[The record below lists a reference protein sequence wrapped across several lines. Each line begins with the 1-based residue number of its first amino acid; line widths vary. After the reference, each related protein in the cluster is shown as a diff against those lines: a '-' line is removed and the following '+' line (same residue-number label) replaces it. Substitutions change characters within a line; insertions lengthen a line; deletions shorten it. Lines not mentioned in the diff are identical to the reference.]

1 MEHEFESQLAARLG
15 MAGNRDAG
23 ERSTFLS
30 AADAASTA
38 RANILATGEPAPAAE
53 PEFAPTRNTEHETRN
68 KNSWPLTRPNIP
80 GAEPGESPLM
90 TVFRQART
98 EIGGWGTRAG
108 TEVIGGYPV
117 ATPEMWAED
126 RGSRLL
132 GVHALL
138 VGARRRGP
146 DSGEQVI
153 FGQIGVSDNVK
164 ALRDPLFK
172 LPPEDVGGE
181 APPVGVGKEDCAC
194 QVLCVSSPHSN
205 LQADW
210 EKNLKDVPEC
220 NVQVG
225 SDGTFGWLVCRLKLA
240 GGSTRRH
247 FVEIAVSPD
256 GASVHPLALHHHGFI
271 ECQWQP
277 YTPVETLCNSDL
289 NFCVQFSKK
298 GVYELVVTWG
308 GLTCKK
314 RIAVGD
320 CECWSEFLAAGS
332 QPNTGDILVMKYDN
346 SDPTNLKLIPEKV
359 TGVIHL
365 TAGSRKVAWEIKAE
379 VRPQFPS
386 GVVVLRS
393 PGAASTPDNKLSGVD
408 SCGSDIPFELGLSDK
423 GRRHFADP
431 DATDI
436 MSAKLEIIAD
446 GKACGERYILLGP
459 GTKDDKR
466 VGKID
471 PSLAYNQLSVL
482 GDEIKRQYVSAKC
495 PCCELILVHGWRPAG
510 ESPED
515 FLFSP
520 ARFALRRAK
529 GCCEL
534 TGVTWDAE
542 GAPWLAASNAA
553 LAGRMLANEVMR
565 AKVGCPDMR
574 IDIAGHSMGA
584 RVVLTAL
591 KQLPPGVIEN
601 AYLLNPAV
609 DWDVFEDSKD
619 YADPEIPGNRGEF
632 RDSAKG
638 AKNIYIFHSS
648 LDEVLLDLFPLY
660 GRTALGLGGPQD
672 PKQVPANVHSYDFT
686 AQWREQH
693 MAVFGPQGGA
703 AFFSLYRTLSPG
715 DRACCP

>member
-1 MEHEFESQLAARLG
+1 MANEFEREMTAPSI
-15 MAGNRDAG
+15 MAGRDGPA
-23 ERSTFLS
+23 RTI
-30 AADAASTA
+30 AADAATMA
-38 RANILATGEPAPAAE
+38 RANILASRDAAPD
-53 PEFAPTRNTEHETRN
+53 PEIALTRNTT
-68 KNSWPLTRPNIP
+68 SWPITRPNIP
-80 GAEPGESPLM
+80 GAEPGESPLL

-98 EIGGWGTRAG
+98 EIGGWGVR
-108 TEVIGGYPV
+108 TETGIIGGDPV
-117 ATPEMWAED
+117 ATSEMSAWD
-126 RGSRLL
+126 RAPQLL

-138 VGARRRGP
+138 VGARRSGP
-146 DSGEQVI
+146 DSGEQVY
-153 FGQIGVSDNVK
+153 FGQIGSNGNVK
-164 ALRDPLFK
+164 TLRGSQFE
-172 LPPEDVGGE
+172 LPPDDVGGE
-181 APPVGVGKEDCAC
+181 APPVPVGAGKEDCAC
-194 QVLCVSSPHSN
+194 QVLCISSPHSN

-210 EKNLKDVPEC
+210 AKNLKDVPEC
-220 NVQVG
+220 NVQVN
-225 SDGTFGWLVCRLKLA
+225 SDGTFGWLVCQLKLS
-240 GGSTRRH
+240 GGSKQRR
-247 FVEIAVSPD
+247 FVEITVSPD

-277 YTPVETLCNSDL
+277 YTPVEAPCDSDL

-298 GVYELVVTWG
+298 GVYELVVKWG

-332 QPNTGDILVMKYDN
+332 QPDTGDIIVMKYDN
-346 SDPTNLKLIPEKV
+346 SDPANLKVDPAKV
-359 TGVIHL
+359 TGILHL

-386 GVVVLRS
+386 GVFQLQS
-393 PGAASTPDNKLSGVD
+393 PGAASTPDNKLSGID
-408 SCGSDIPFELGLSDK
+408 PCGSNIPFELGLSDK
-423 GRRHFADP
+423 GKRHFADP

-436 MSAKLEIIAD
+436 MSVKLEITAD
-446 GKACGERYILLGP
+446 GKKCGEHYILLGP

-466 VGKID
+466 IGKVD
-471 PSLAYNQLSVL
+471 PSLSYNQLSVL
-482 GDEIKRQYVSAKC
+482 GDEVKRQYVSAKC
-495 PCCELILVHGWRPAG
+495 PCCELLLVHGWRPAG

-515 FLFSP
+515 FFFSP
-520 ARFALRRAK
+520 ARFGLRRAK

-534 TGVTWDAE
+534 TGVAWDAE

-553 LAGRMLANEVMR
+553 KAGRILANEIIR

-591 KQLPPGVIEN
+591 KHLPPGIVDN

-619 YADPEIPGNRGEF
+619 YANPEIPGNRGEF
-632 RDSAKG
+632 RDAAKG

-648 LDEVLLDLFPLY
+648 LDEVLLDLYPLY
-660 GRTALGLGGPQD
+660 GRTALGLGGPKD
-672 PKQVPANVHSYDFT
+672 PKQVPSNVHSYDFT
-686 AQWREQH
+686 AKWGEQH
-693 MAVFGPQGGA
+693 MAVFGSGGPD
-703 AFFSLYRTLSPG
+703 FFSLYRTLSPG